1 LIKANICVSIVEA
14 DVRGMA
20 SAATA
25 AWLEGADLVE
35 LRLDC
40 LAALDAEKVDLLLG
54 GVEQIGVPKVVTV
67 MPSRI
72 FGRYSGS
79 DRERAG
85 LLAGAADRA
94 DYIDINREMNPEVFG
109 ECLDRIAGGGAKPVV
124 SWHSGRMIEQG
135 ELRDFVSSVRAAAGP
150 VFKAVMPAS
159 RIEDNLAAL
168 EMCRSL
174 SGHRRVVFCHGN
186 MGRVS
191 RVLAPLFGSEWTYAS
206 LKRGREA
213 APGQIDLQSMRQAQE
228 ALAG

>member
-1 LIKANICVSIVEA
+1 
-14 DVRGMA
+14 
-20 SAATA
+20 
-25 AWLEGADLVE
+25 
-35 LRLDC
+35 
-40 LAALDAEKVDLLLG
+40 VDR
-54 GVEQIGVPKVVTV
+54 V
-67 MPSRI
+67 
-72 FGRYSGS
+72 
-79 DRERAG
+79 
-85 LLAGAADRA
+85 
-94 DYIDINREMNPEVFG
+94 
-109 ECLDRIAGGGAKPVV
+109 AGGGAKPVV
-124 SWHSGRMIEQG
+124 SWHSGRMLEPG

-228 ALAG
+228 ALVG